1 MQIKKVLSKE
11 EIEEIEKI
19 IERNYGC
26 KAGLHSYNVFM
37 TGEEKIWI
45 ASKDIDFRFFDTIKR
60 CYRIGIY
67 FGKLKRNKKIKLSIE
82 GALIVGKKA
91 NKNIAIVDEKEAV
104 KFMEG
109 YDVSNFKA
117 INAELHNFIIV
128 KNGKGDVLGTGILR
142 EGYIENLIPKARRL
156 KKAEEL
162 ME

>member
-1 MQIKKVLSKE
+1 MQIKKVLSKK
-11 EIEEIEKI
+11 EIENIEDILEK
-19 IERNYGC
+19 NYGC
-26 KAGLHSYNVFM
+26 KVDLKN
-37 TGEEKIWI
+37 
-45 ASKDIDFRFFDTIKR
+45 FFIFITSDNKLWLANKEAENIIKELRR

-67 FGKLKRNKKIKLSIE
+67 FGKLKRNNKIKLSIE

>member
-1 MQIKKVLSKE
+1 M
-11 EIEEIEKI
+11 
-19 IERNYGC
+19 
-26 KAGLHSYNVFM
+26 
-37 TGEEKIWI
+37 
-45 ASKDIDFRFFDTIKR
+45 
-60 CYRIGIY
+60 
-67 FGKLKRNKKIKLSIE
+67 
-82 GALIVGKKA
+82 IVGKKA

-156 KKAEEL
+156 RKAEEL